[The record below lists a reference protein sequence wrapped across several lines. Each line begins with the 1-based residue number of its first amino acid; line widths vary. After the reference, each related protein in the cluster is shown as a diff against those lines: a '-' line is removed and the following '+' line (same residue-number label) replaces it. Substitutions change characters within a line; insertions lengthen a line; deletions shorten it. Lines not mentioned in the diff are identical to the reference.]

1 MRFFSEFISV
11 FKTFRSQRN
20 DLYLIALNRK
30 PTTLAK
36 MDFSLQ
42 KYLSYV
48 TPYAFSHI
56 NRQWEASKSPLNDVT
71 CYNTTI
77 NHYDCNL
84 MKSMGLL
91 FKHLFHRRLE
101 MGLMIFNAS
110 LIKNGWTQN
119 YYNTLSV
126 PRFSKDDT
134 PKEENNLNDN
144 KKNSGRCYRRENCP
158 KCLTANQKN

>member
-1 MRFFSEFISV
+1 MLNLFVQSTEALCSFLVSSFLL
-11 FKTFRSQRN
+11 KTFRSQRN

-30 PTTLAK
+30 LTTLSK
-36 MDFSLQ
+36 MDLSLQ

-56 NRQWEASKSPLNDVT
+56 KREWVASKSPLNDVT

-91 FKHLFHRRLE
+91 CKHLFHRR
-101 MGLMIFNAS
+101 
-110 LIKNGWTQN
+110 
-119 YYNTLSV
+119 
-126 PRFSKDDT
+126 
-134 PKEENNLNDN
+134 
-144 KKNSGRCYRRENCP
+144 
-158 KCLTANQKN
+158 